1 MPTIISRR
9 KIAFFNPNI
18 HVLTV
23 SDQPRSPKY
32 NEAVFITK
40 GEGELETAPDWINAK
55 LGPATDRD
63 GSKILPVRDKNQ
75 QNLNTW
81 AHHEA
86 DGHIME
92 VQVKAGP
99 KSQLEEEAAT
109 RQAEAA
115 RKASET
121 PEVEF
126 KTPEELAA
134 MNKGDIQSHAEE
146 NHGLKLPNSMPKDD
160 MIAAVIEAQAKKAA

>member
-1 MPTIISRR
+1 MLTIISRR

-18 HVLTV
+18 PILSV

-32 NEAVFITK
+32 HEAVFVTK
-40 GEGELETAPDWINAK
+40 GEGELETPPDWINAK
-55 LGPATDRD
+55 LGPAMSAD
-63 GSKILPVRDKNQ
+63 GKQLSHDKNQ

-81 AHHEA
+81 MNHEA

-99 KSQLEEEAAT
+99 KTELEEEAAA

-121 PEVEF
+121 KEVQF

-134 MNKGDIQSHAEE
+134 MNKGDIQAHAEE
-146 NHGLKLPNSMPKDD
+146 SHGLKLPNNMPKDD
-160 MIAAVIEAQAKKAA
+160 MIAAVIDAQAKKVE

>member
-18 HVLTV
+18 HVLSV
-23 SDQPRSPKY
+23 SDSARSPKY
-32 NEAVFITK
+32 SEAVFTTK
-40 GEGELETAPDWINAK
+40 GEGELETAPDWVNKK
-55 LGPATDRD
+55 LGPATDKD
-63 GSKILPVRDKNQ
+63 GKPLMPLRDKNQ

-81 AHHEA
+81 MHHEA

-92 VQVKAGP
+92 VAVKAGP
-99 KSQLEEEAAT
+99 TTQIEEEAAA

-121 PEVEF
+121 PEPEF
-126 KTPEELAA
+126 KTPEELSG
-134 MNKGDIQSHAEE
+134 MNKADIQDHAKEE
-146 NHGLKLPNSMPKDD
+146 HGLELPTKMSKEE
-160 MIAAVIEAQAKKAA
+160 MIAAVLDYQAKKVA

>member
-9 KIAFFNPNI
+9 RIAFFNPNI
-18 HVLTV
+18 NVLSV
-23 SDQPRSPKY
+23 SDQARSPKY
-32 NEAVFITK
+32 HEAVFTTK
-40 GEGELETAPDWINAK
+40 GEGELETAPEWVNAK
-55 LGPATDRD
+55 LGPVEGVT
-63 GSKILPVRDKNQ
+63 PVRDKNQ

-81 AHHEA
+81 ARHEA

-99 KSQLEEEAAT
+99 TTQIEEEAAA

-121 PEVEF
+121 KEVEF
-126 KTPEELAA
+126 KTPEELQA
-134 MNKGDIQSHAEE
+134 MNRADIQSHAKE
-146 NHGLKLPNSMPKDD
+146 NHGLELSGKMSKDE
-160 MIAAVIEAQAKKAA
+160 MIAAVLDYQAKKVA